1 MVRRKQAEPV
11 RNPFARKHVTQVG
24 NFGIT
29 QGDIFTPG
37 AEAYAPTRLYSD
49 PLFIVRGAGV
59 IPKMQFKELQPPQ
72 VMQALTLP
80 TSPYQGIPFGTL
92 ALQGLLD
99 EEPNI
104 APAG

>member
-1 MVRRKQAEPV
+1 MRSI
-11 RNPFARKHVTQVG
+11 FARKHVTQVG
-24 NFGIT
+24 NFGIS

-37 AEAYAPTRLYSD
+37 AESYAPHRLYSD

-59 IPKMQFKELQPPQ
+59 IPKLQFHELQPPQ
-72 VMQALTLP
+72 VYQALTLP
-80 TSPYQGIPFGTL
+80 TSPYQGVPFGTL

-99 EEPNI
+99 DEPTI